1 MKTLYV
7 LPLLLASG
15 LYAASEANALTLDN
29 GRGLNGRGLNGRGLN
44 GLAFN
49 GLAFNGRGL
58 NGLAFN
64 GTAHESAAAGQA
76 SIVILKDGERVTLQ

>member
-7 LPLLLASG
+7 MPLLLASG
-15 LYAASEANALTLDN
+15 LYAASEANALTLD
-29 GRGLNGRGLNGRGLN
+29 NGRGLNGRGLN

-64 GTAHESAAAGQA
+64 GTAHESATAGQA
-76 SIVILKDGERVTLQ
+76 SIVILKGGERVTLH